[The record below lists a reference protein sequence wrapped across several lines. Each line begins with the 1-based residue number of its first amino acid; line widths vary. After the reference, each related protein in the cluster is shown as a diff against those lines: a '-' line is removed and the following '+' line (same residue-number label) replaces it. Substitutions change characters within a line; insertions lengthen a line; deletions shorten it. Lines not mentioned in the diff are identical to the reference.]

1 MGQDKNWTFKDR
13 VLLLFGSFLII
24 LIVLLA
30 FKYIFPVM
38 APFIIAYAVAV
49 LIERPVEWLARHF
62 HGRRTLASSIVVIIL
77 GGVLIAVTGYI
88 MHLAA
93 AEVRAFIRN
102 SDYYFV
108 VIRQQTARI
117 CLSLDRWIGINDGCC
132 MDFIC
137 GCAKSVANMFAKDG
151 GSDMAGKV
159 IKVSFPVLG
168 KTAYI
173 IGAVF
178 VSLISVVYLS
188 NVLKKVRNWKKTT
201 VFFREAAAVSESLRL
216 LFNVYFKVEGHIFL
230 INSAVCIAGL
240 FVIKNPYAVVL
251 GILIGLIDAFP
262 IFGTGTVLIPWSVIL
277 LLLKDIM
284 PAAVLIT
291 VYIITYFVREIM
303 ESKCL
308 GDKLNIEAFTMMV
321 IIFAGFILYGVMG
334 FILGPVSYCIIK
346 ALIKYYRSVLE
357 SQS

>member
-1 MGQDKNWTFKDR
+1 M
-13 VLLLFGSFLII
+13 
-24 LIVLLA
+24 
-30 FKYIFPVM
+30 
-38 APFIIAYAVAV
+38 
-49 LIERPVEWLARHF
+49 
-62 HGRRTLASSIVVIIL
+62 
-77 GGVLIAVTGYI
+77 
-88 MHLAA
+88 
-93 AEVRAFIRN
+93 
-102 SDYYFV
+102 
-108 VIRQQTARI
+108 
-117 CLSLDRWIGINDGCC
+117 
-132 MDFIC
+132 
-137 GCAKSVANMFAKDG
+137 
-151 GSDMAGKV
+151 
-159 IKVSFPVLG
+159 
-168 KTAYI
+168 
-173 IGAVF
+173 
-178 VSLISVVYLS
+178 
-188 NVLKKVRNWKKTT
+188 
-201 VFFREAAAVSESLRL
+201 FFREAAAVSESLRL

-262 IFGTGTVLIPWSVIL
+262 IFGTGTVLIPWAVIL